1 MTIDDKIKVE
11 KLRNYIN
18 REAAASSGT
27 SSNQQHHQRKLI
39 NLNIFVH
46 ERNLSLEH
54 ANEKQGQLVNELK
67 DMSKGKIPVEI
78 KVFFKECRILY

>member
-1 MTIDDKIKVE
+1 MNV
-11 KLRNYIN
+11 
-18 REAAASSGT
+18 
-27 SSNQQHHQRKLI
+27 
-39 NLNIFVH
+39 FVH

-67 DMSKGKIPVEI
+67 DMSKGKTPVEI